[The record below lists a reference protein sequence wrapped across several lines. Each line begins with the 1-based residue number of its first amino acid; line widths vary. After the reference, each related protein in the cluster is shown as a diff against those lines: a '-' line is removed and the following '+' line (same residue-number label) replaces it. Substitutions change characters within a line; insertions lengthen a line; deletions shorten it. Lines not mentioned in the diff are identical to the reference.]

1 MTTYGVH
8 SLDFPFRGVW
18 TILDRQKD
26 WLTSTA
32 ISPSDYKAGVLVG
45 ILDFESKFY
54 PTTAIWRSD
63 TILVFGCSNGV
74 VYHLDFEHKS
84 RRPVSVHALVKP
96 LKSPVRAIAFDTFRD
111 MLGIACGGEVWIY
124 VRTIGTGT
132 ETWDCVDYI
141 PAPCGGAAGLVTALC
156 FFGTTLSRRHLFIGH
171 AKAGWTIW
179 FAPRSYHRTPFTD
192 SEDGDVCTIGSA
204 TIPFSE
210 QFIAIATLDNAFVTY
225 SLKEG
230 GPVVDTQFKVKSREA
245 TGYCAVLLIVSTS
258 SDLVLK
264 GTVAGDIEVLD
275 LKTHSTASLHHAHNH
290 IIRTLNAYGDK
301 VVVGSSDLT
310 ENSSGCL
317 RCYTISTAAEP
328 QDWRR
333 IDEPQGPIFEI
344 TLNSILPFS
353 ERGILCDPLGML
365 SIGHTVSFKLRW
377 KRSLVFL
384 LVGLGVLLLAL
395 ALDPPS
401 RVSSVSTRDVQ
412 ILRTPNSRSAT
423 PSRNPT
429 LSTLIRWCAG
439 YISSQVSEWVTW
451 SIQFAVWMAKL
462 VSYGGLM
469 AVKNLFFAL
478 TSFTRVVFLIPRF
491 LKGALGE
498 VPDILANF
506 ICDILRIYG
515 FDDVCPE

>member
-8 SLDFPFRGVW
+8 SLDFPFRSVW
-18 TILDRQKD
+18 SISDRQKD
-26 WLTSTA
+26 WLTCTA
-32 ISPSDYKAGVLVG
+32 ISPSGMWLASASQDGTIVFVDYKAGVLVG

-96 LKSPVRAIAFDTFRD
+96 LKSPIRAIAFDTYRD
-111 MLGIACGGEVWIY
+111 MLSIACGGEVWIH

-132 ETWDCVDYI
+132 ESWDCVDHI
-141 PAPCGGAAGLVTALC
+141 PAPCASAAGLVTALC

-179 FAPRSYHRTPFTD
+179 LAPRSYHRTPFTD

-204 TIPFSE
+204 TIPLSE

-225 SLKEG
+225 SLREG
-230 GPVVDTQFKVKSREA
+230 GPVVDTQFKVNSREA
-245 TGYCAVLLIVSTS
+245 TSYRPVLPIVSTS

-264 GTVAGDIEVLD
+264 GTIVGDIEVLD
-275 LKTHSTASLHHAHNH
+275 LKTHSTTSLHHAHNH

-310 ENSSGCL
+310 ENNSSSCL
-317 RCYTISTAAEP
+317 RCYTISAAAEP
-328 QDWRR
+328 RDWRR
-333 IDEPQGPIFEI
+333 IDELQGPIFEI

-353 ERGILCDPLGML
+353 ERVILCDPLGMF
-365 SIGHTVSFKLRW
+365 SIGHMVSFKLRW

-401 RVSSVSTRDVQ
+401 RVSSVLTQDVQ
-412 ILRTPNSRSAT
+412 ILRTPNSR
-423 PSRNPT
+423 
-429 LSTLIRWCAG
+429 
-439 YISSQVSEWVTW
+439 YISSQASEWVIWLT
-451 SIQFAVWMAKL
+451 QFAVWMVKL
-462 VSYGGLM
+462 VSYSGLM
-469 AVKNLFFAL
+469 AVKNLFFAF
-478 TSFTRVVFLIPRF
+478 TSFTRVVFLIPRL
-491 LKGALGE
+491 LKGALDE